1 MAQPHNGQVHMMVM
15 PKAKG
20 PKEDSGSAS
29 GAAAGGKKKPSPHTK
44 SIYTVDSFYQKLV
57 DMQYVL
63 CEEESTAA
71 LKKHLLKH
79 PKPKKEPEL
88 SQLQTFKTSLCP

>member
-1 MAQPHNGQVHMMVM
+1 MMVM

-20 PKEDSGSAS
+20 PKDEAVSSS
-29 GAAAGGKKKPSPHTK
+29 TTVGGKKKPSPHTK

-57 DMQYVL
+57 DMQYVV
-63 CEEESTAA
+63 CEEESTTA

-79 PKPKKEPEL
+79 PKPKKEPDMA
-88 SQLQTFKTSLCP
+88 QLQSFKTSLCQ